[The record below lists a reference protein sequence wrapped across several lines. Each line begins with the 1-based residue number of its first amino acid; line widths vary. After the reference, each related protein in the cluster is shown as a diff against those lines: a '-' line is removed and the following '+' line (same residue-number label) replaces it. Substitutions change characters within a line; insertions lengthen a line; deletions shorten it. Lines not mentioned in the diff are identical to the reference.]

1 MSTMKFIN
9 RVYTLVVLA
18 VTVCFV
24 SCASDEELSESLDA
38 SKDKIN
44 SPADVSFSGNE
55 TTATFSIKA
64 SGLWN
69 ITGKPDWFNLSA
81 TQGMGDATIT
91 ITTTDAENPSAL
103 DKRTATIV
111 LNTDTRQRE
120 ITIQQSP
127 AKEFLN
133 VNEDTLLFARNE
145 ETLEHSF
152 VINNNSTWEILDKA
166 DWYSVSPAMSG
177 SGTTTI
183 TISVQK
189 NENDW
194 NNTHQ
199 MTIKGVNSQENLVIF
214 QQGILTSL
222 SVSPSAIQAEA
233 IAGSYS
239 IIMDGDASWTTSTD
253 AAWTTLS
260 ALSGKGTYALN
271 IDCAANET
279 NAQRNATITI
289 ETSTKTFKCV
299 LTQAVADLPQLTTP
313 TKDAVGKYSMTL
325 SSSYSSVIPVSE
337 YGIVYS
343 QTSQNPVISSD
354 TKIICTSGE
363 NPFTLSRDNLPSG
376 VTYYVR
382 AYAISGAG
390 VGYSETIEV
399 TTGGAKPD
407 SGDNSTPNL

>member
-1 MSTMKFIN
+1 MSTMKFTKI
-9 RVYTLVVLA
+9 VYIWLA
-18 VTVCFV
+18 LAAALGFV

-44 SPADVSFSGNE
+44 SPASVSFSGNE
-55 TTATFSIKA
+55 TTAKFSIKA

-81 TQGMGDATIT
+81 TQGMGDASIT
-91 ITTTDAENPSAL
+91 ITTTDSENPSAI
-103 DKRTATIV
+103 DNRTATIV
-111 LNTDTRQRE
+111 LSTDTRQRE

-127 AKEFLN
+127 AEEILN

-183 TISVQK
+183 TISVKK
-189 NENDW
+189 NEKDW

-199 MTIKGVNSQENLVIF
+199 MTIKGVKSQENLVIF
-214 QQGILTSL
+214 QQGVLTSL
-222 SVSPSAIQAEA
+222 SVSPSAIQAKA

-239 IIMDGDASWTTSTD
+239 IIMDGDASWTASTD

-299 LTQAVADLPQLTTP
+299 LTQAVAALPQLTTP
-313 TKDAVGKYSMTL
+313 TKVAVGKYNMTV

-343 QTSQNPVISSD
+343 QTRQSPSISSD
-354 TKIICTSGE
+354 TKIVCTTGE
-363 NPFTLSRDNLPSG
+363 NPFTLSQEGLPSG

-399 TTGGAKPD
+399 TTGGSKPD

>member
-399 TTGGAKPD
+399 TTGGSKPD

>member
-18 VTVCFV
+18 VAVCFV

-81 TQGMGDATIT
+81 TQGMGDASIT
-91 ITTTDAENPSAL
+91 ITTTDSENPSAI
-103 DKRTATIV
+103 DNRTATIV
-111 LNTDTRQRE
+111 LSTDTRQRE

-127 AKEFLN
+127 AKEILK

-183 TISVQK
+183 TITVQK
-189 NENDW
+189 NDTEW

-199 MTIKGVNSQENLVIF
+199 MTIKGVNTQEHLVIL
-214 QQGILTSL
+214 QQGLLTSM
-222 SVSPSAIQAEA
+222 SVSPSAISAQA

-239 IIMDGDASWTTSTD
+239 ILMDGDASWRASTD
-253 AAWTTLS
+253 ADWITLS
-260 ALSGKGTYALN
+260 ALSGKGSYALN

-279 NAQRNATITI
+279 KAERKATITI
-289 ETSTKTFKCV
+289 ESSTKTFDCV
-299 LTQAVADLPQLTTP
+299 VTQAVADLPQLTTP

>member
-1 MSTMKFIN
+1 MKYIN
-9 RVYTLVVLA
+9 RFFTLVAFAAALG
-18 VTVCFV
+18 FV
-24 SCASDEELSESLDA
+24 SCASDEELSGSLDA

-44 SPADVSFSGNE
+44 SPADVTFSGNE
-55 TTATFSIKA
+55 TTATFNIKA

-69 ITGKPDWFNLSA
+69 ITGKPEWFNLSA

-91 ITTTDAENPSAL
+91 ITTTDTENPSAINS
-103 DKRTATIV
+103 RTATLL

-120 ITIQQSP
+120 ITIQQTP
-127 AKEFLN
+127 AWEILS
-133 VNEDTLLFARNE
+133 VSEDTLLFARNE

-152 VINNNSTWEILDKA
+152 VIQNNSNWEILDKA
-166 DWYSVSPAMSG
+166 DWYSVSPSMSG

-183 TISVQK
+183 TITVQK
-189 NENDW
+189 NDNDW

-199 MTIKGVNSQENLVIF
+199 MTIKGVNAQENLVIF

-222 SVSPSAIQAEA
+222 SVSPSAIPAEA

-239 IIMDGDASWTTSTD
+239 IMMDGDASWTASTD

-271 IDCAANET
+271 IDCKANET
-279 NAQRNATITI
+279 NAERKATITI

-299 LTQAVADLPQLTTP
+299 LTQAVAALPQLTTP
-313 TKDAVGKYSMTL
+313 TKDVVGKYNMTL
-325 SSSYSSVIPVSE
+325 SSSYSSAIPVSE

-343 QTSQNPVISSD
+343 QTRQSPSISSD
-354 TKIICTSGE
+354 TKIVCTTGE
-363 NPFTLSRDNLPSG
+363 NPFTLSQEGLPSG

-390 VGYSETIEV
+390 VGYSETVEV
-399 TTGGAKPD
+399 TTGGTKPD
-407 SGDNSTPNL
+407 SGDNSTPNI